1 MESSHLMEKKELLLA
16 ESARVLRPK
25 GLLVLCDIVL
35 RNTIP
40 FQYLVRNLS
49 EFENLNTVFGKQ
61 NVELL
66 GAYKELAENS
76 GLTVLRREDISEA
89 VFPTLEC
96 WRRNEE
102 LQRGELQELIGEEY
116 LARFVRA
123 CGFLQHLWKEEK
135 LGYGIMLCQ
144 KAR

>member
-1 MESSHLMEKKELLLA
+1 
-16 ESARVLRPK
+16 VLRPN

-35 RNTIP
+35 RNAIP

-49 EFENLNTVFGKQ
+49 EFENLNTAFGKQ

-66 GAYKELAENS
+66 RAYKELAENS
-76 GLTVLRREDISEA
+76 GLTVLRTEDISEA
-89 VFPTLEC
+89 VFPTFEH

-123 CGFLQHLWKEEK
+123 CGFLQLLWKEEK